1 MLISYWSSDV
11 CSSDLLHG
19 RRRRRRYRHG
29 AAGIS
34 GLALG
39 RAGRTRN
46 ADRSLQ
52 APALSLTGR
61 GIRPARLIL
70 QRKRG
75 AEHIGEHRLRQ
86 PPRVRV
92 VARAMIAID
101 EADRR
106 SVV

>member
-1 MLISYWSSDV
+1 MY
-11 CSSDLLHG
+11 
-19 RRRRRRYRHG
+19 G

-52 APALSLTGR
+52 APALSRTGR

-101 EADRR
+101 EAPSAR
-106 SVV
+106 SEEHTSELQSLMRISYAVFC